1 MQADNWEILKKFTNA
16 RINLGLAG
24 NSLPTDKVLALRMAH
39 ALAKDALYTE
49 LDVSKIEEEIKTI
62 SLDSLVVQSQISSKN
77 EYLTNPNK
85 GRVLDAVSAEN
96 LINCSKKGDDICI
109 IIADGL
115 SAEAVNIQAMNL
127 IQDLIPKLQFLT
139 IAPIII
145 AKYSRVA
152 ISDEIGELM
161 NSKIALILIGER
173 PGLSSPTSM
182 SAYVTYDPKKGNTD
196 EKRNCVSNIQ
206 QNGLPM
212 EFAAMKIA
220 YLLNEMLKRK
230 LSGVH
235 LKDNFSDYN
244 LADH

>member
-1 MQADNWEILKKFTNA
+1 MQSDNWEILKKFTNA

-24 NSLPTDKVLALRMAH
+24 NSLPTNNVLALRMAH

-49 LDVSKIEEEIKTI
+49 LDVTKLEEEIEKM
-62 SLDSLVVQSQISSKN
+62 SLNSLVVQSQISSKN

-85 GRVLDAVSAEN
+85 GRVLDAVSSEN
-96 LINCSKKGDDICI
+96 LINCSKKEADVCI

-115 SAEAVNIQAMNL
+115 SAAAVNSQAMNL
-127 IQDLIPKLQFLT
+127 IQHLIPKLQFLT

-152 ISDEIGELM
+152 ISDEIGELL
-161 NSKIALILIGER
+161 NAKIALILIGER

-182 SAYVTYDPKKGNTD
+182 SAYITFDPKKGNTD

-206 QNGLPM
+206 QNGLPL
-212 EFAAMKIA
+212 EFAAMKIG
-220 YLLNEMLKRK
+220 YLINEMLKRK
-230 LSGVH
+230 LSGVD
-235 LKDNFSDYN
+235 LKDNFSDYYI
-244 LADH
+244 AE

>member
-24 NSLPTDKVLALRMAH
+24 NSLPTNNVLALRMSH

-49 LDVSKIEEEIKTI
+49 LDVTKLEEEIEKI
-62 SLDSLVVQSQISSKN
+62 SLHSLVVQSQISSKN
-77 EYLTNPNK
+77 EYLINPNK
-85 GRVLDAVSAEN
+85 GRILDDVSAEN
-96 LINCSKKGDDICI
+96 LINCSKKSDDVCI

-115 SAEAVNIQAMNL
+115 SAEAVNSQAMNL
-127 IQDLIPKLQFLT
+127 IQDLIPKLQFIT

-182 SAYVTYDPKKGNTD
+182 SAYITFDPKKGNTD

-206 QNGLPM
+206 QHGLPI
-212 EFAAMKIA
+212 EFAATKIA
-220 YLLNEMLKRK
+220 YLINEMLKRK
-230 LSGVH
+230 LSGVD
-235 LKDNFSDYN
+235 LKDNFSDYYISE
-244 LADH
+244 